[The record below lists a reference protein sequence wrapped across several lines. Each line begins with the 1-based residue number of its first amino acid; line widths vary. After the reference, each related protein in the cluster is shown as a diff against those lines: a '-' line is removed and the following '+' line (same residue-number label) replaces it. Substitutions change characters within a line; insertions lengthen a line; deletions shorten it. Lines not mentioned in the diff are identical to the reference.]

1 MKSLEICDTAMKAGL
16 SDFGKIKYR
25 TGDDWRYNVMLW
37 TGDHWSC
44 DCLGFVHTM
53 VNGFC
58 GDRTKLGG
66 GAVMDSFVTNAT
78 ENVTLWDY
86 CYEQSQDFRNKIP
99 GELLYMSGHVG
110 LLIPETEDSVAAGD
124 DVTVQVKDIGLWTVG
139 AAVDAG
145 ALLMS
150 DANGKAVAATAGKFV
165 LAQALEA
172 ATAAGQVIH
181 VQIIKAG
188 YVPGE

>member
-1 MKSLEICDTAMKAGL
+1 MYFGTSINESNVISAKAGAA
-16 SDFGKIKYR
+16 I
-25 TGDDWRYNVMLW
+25 T
-37 TGDHWSC
+37 
-44 DCLGFVHTM
+44 
-53 VNGFC
+53 
-58 GDRTKLGG
+58 G
-66 GAVMDSFVTNAT
+66 GAMLAAAMGAT
-78 ENVTLWDY
+78 GTVGVVSTAGAV
-86 CYEQSQDFRNKIP
+86 P
-99 GELLYMSGHVG
+99 VG
-110 LLIPETEDSVAAGD
+110 LLIAETEDSVAAGD

-188 YVPGE
+188 YVPAE